1 MRLNTYYDKEL
12 NSQAYMIKSSEGY
25 SRSTDTILTVDEID
39 TSNVLSF
46 QANLTVDVMRDVRSE
61 IDDGLIEI
69 YDNGDLIHSIVWND
83 DTVRTFPLKFSY
95 DTEHNVIAKF
105 TGNRRCKPSNSLIWS
120 HTVPRPLIHQS
131 IIEITSPLNY
141 NSNRPTLTGVL
152 KDGEG
157 NGISNVKLKVY
168 ENDVLLGETTVTNN
182 NGEFSFDKSSD
193 YTWGKHTL
201 KFVFDG
207 TDTNSSE
214 ELFVTI
220 SLGYNISILDYDDV
234 WANGCGSLT
243 ANVSDWNGA
252 VLTNAYCEL
261 KTGGNGFILSS
272 GYTDN
277 NGNITFVVD
286 TAPSVFDG
294 TMYVLCGSVDSE
306 QVSVVNV
313 DVTEL
318 NISSNESIGAIG
330 VTSDINVSITSDPVV
345 DGVKVKMN
353 NANPSE
359 LELINNQG
367 VATYECTGAG
377 DTQISASVGGLTQTI
392 DYTDA
397 VMYWTPSKLYNYSY
411 VPIKGAMSY
420 YARGFQLE
428 TGKGKYTA
436 VIGFGNI
443 YSNYDFDYE
452 ITFKVVAYGKLTQ
465 FYFGKY
471 DENKNIDGAYY
482 IFNSLKKND
491 EIKITKKGNTMGLY
505 HNGNYKKTYN
515 SSDEIKAPALGI
527 VCKSTSTESGY
538 LLFNNLMFRK
548 VITND

>member
-105 TGNRRCKPSNSLIWS
+105 TGNRRCKPSNSLMWS

-131 IIEITSPLNY
+131 IIEISSPLNY
-141 NSNRPTLTGVL
+141 NSNRPILTGVL

-157 NGISNVKLKVY
+157 NRISNVKLKVY
-168 ENDVLLGETTVTNN
+168 ENGVLLGETTVTGN
-182 NGEFSFDKSSD
+182 NGSFSFDKSSD

-207 TDTNSSE
+207 TDTHSSV

-220 SLGYNISILDYDDV
+220 MLGYNISILDYDEV

-243 ANVSDWNGA
+243 ANVSDWNDA

-272 GYTDN
+272 GHTDN

-294 TMYVLCGSVDSE
+294 TMYVLCGSTDSE

-345 DGVKVKMN
+345 DGVKVKMD
-353 NANPSE
+353 NANPSV
-359 LELINNQG
+359 LELIDNQG

-411 VPIKGAMSY
+411 VLIKGAMSY
-420 YARGFQLE
+420 NAKGFKLE
-428 TGKGKYTA
+428 TGKGRYTA

-443 YSNYDFDYE
+443 YSNYDFDYT
-452 ITFKVVAYGKLTQ
+452 ITFNVVVFGKLTQ

-471 DENKNIDGAYY
+471 IDKNYMDGAYY
-482 IFNSLKKND
+482 IFDSLKSND
-491 EIKITKKGNTMGLY
+491 EIKITKKGNTMKLY
-505 HNGNYKKTYN
+505 HNGNYKKTFE
-515 SSDEIKAPALGI
+515 SSEIKAPVLGI
-527 VCKSTSTESGY
+527 VCKSTSTKSGY
-538 LLFNNLMFRK
+538 LLFNNLMFKK

>member
-105 TGNRRCKPSNSLIWS
+105 TGNRRCKPSNSLMWS

-141 NSNRPTLTGVL
+141 NSNRPTLNGVL

-157 NGISNVKLKVY
+157 NRISNVKLKVY
-168 ENDVLLGETTVTNN
+168 ENGVLLGETTVTGN
-182 NGEFSFDKSSD
+182 NGRFSFDKSSD

-207 TDTNSSE
+207 TDTHSSV

-220 SLGYNISILDYDDV
+220 MLGYNISILDYDDI

-243 ANVSDWNGA
+243 ANVSDWNDTL
-252 VLTNAYCEL
+252 LTNAYCEL

-294 TMYVLCGSVDSE
+294 TMYVLCGSTDSE

-313 DVTEL
+313 NVTEL

-353 NANPSE
+353 NANPSV
-359 LELINNQG
+359 LELIDNKG

-420 YARGFQLE
+420 NAKGFKLE
-428 TGKGKYTA
+428 TGKGRYTA

-443 YSNYDFDYE
+443 YSNYDFDYT
-452 ITFKVVAYGKLTQ
+452 ITFNVVAFGKLTQ

-482 IFNSLKKND
+482 IFDSLKLND
-491 EIKITKKGNTMGLY
+491 EIKITKKGNTMALY
-505 HNGNYKKTYN
+505 HNGNYKKTFE
-515 SSDEIKAPALGI
+515 SSEIKAPVLGI
-527 VCKSTSTESGY
+527 VCKSTSTASGY
-538 LLFNNLMFRK
+538 LLFNNLIFRRMT
-548 VITND
+548 TND

>member
-46 QANLTVDVMRDVRSE
+46 QANLTVDVMRDVKSE
-61 IDDGLIEI
+61 IDNGLIEI

-105 TGNRRCKPSNSLIWS
+105 TGNRRCKPSNSLMWS

-141 NSNRPTLTGVL
+141 NSNRPTLNGVL

-157 NGISNVKLKVY
+157 NRISNVKLKVY
-168 ENDVLLGETTVTNN
+168 ENGVLLGETTVTGN
-182 NGEFSFDKSSD
+182 NGRFSFDKSSD

-207 TDTNSSE
+207 TDTHSSV

-220 SLGYNISILDYDDV
+220 MLGYNISILDYDEV

-243 ANVSDWNGA
+243 ANVSDWNDA

-294 TMYVLCGSVDSE
+294 TMYVLCGSTDSE

-353 NANPSE
+353 NANPSV
-359 LELINNQG
+359 LELIDNKG

-420 YARGFQLE
+420 NAKGFKLE
-428 TGKGKYTA
+428 TGKGRYTA

-443 YSNYDFDYE
+443 YSNYDFDYT
-452 ITFKVVAYGKLTQ
+452 ITFNVVAFGKLTQ

-482 IFNSLKKND
+482 IFDSLKLND
-491 EIKITKKGNTMGLY
+491 EIKITKKGNTMKLY
-505 HNGNYKKTYN
+505 HNGNYKKTFE
-515 SSDEIKAPALGI
+515 SSEIKAPVLGI
-527 VCKSTSTESGY
+527 VCKSTSTASGY
-538 LLFNNLMFRK
+538 LLFNNLIFRK
-548 VITND
+548 VTTND

>member
-95 DTEHNVIAKF
+95 DIEHNVIAKF
-105 TGNRRCKPSNSLIWS
+105 TGNRRCKPSNSLMWS

-157 NGISNVKLKVY
+157 NRISNVKLKVY
-168 ENDVLLGETTVTNN
+168 ENGVLLGETTVTNG
-182 NGEFSFDKSSD
+182 NGRFSFNKSSD

-207 TDTNSSE
+207 TDTHSSV

-220 SLGYNISILDYDDV
+220 MLGYNISILDYDEV

-243 ANVSDWNGA
+243 ANVSDWNDA
-252 VLTNAYCEL
+252 VLTNTYCEL

-272 GYTDN
+272 GHTDN
-277 NGNITFVVD
+277 NGNVTFVVD

-294 TMYVLCGSVDSE
+294 TMYVLCGSTDSE

-353 NANPSE
+353 NANPSV
-359 LELINNQG
+359 LELIDNKG
-367 VATYECTGAG
+367 VASYECTGAG

-420 YARGFQLE
+420 YAKGFKLE
-428 TGKGKYTA
+428 TGKGRYTA

-443 YSNYDFDYE
+443 YSNYDFDYT
-452 ITFKVVAYGKLTQ
+452 ITFNVVAFSKLTQ

-471 DENKNIDGAYY
+471 IDKNYMDGAYY
-482 IFNSLKKND
+482 IFDSLNKND
-491 EIKITKKGNTMGLY
+491 EIKITKKGNTMKLY
-505 HNGNYKKTYN
+505 HNGNYKKTFE
-515 SSDEIKAPALGI
+515 SSEIKAPVLGI
-527 VCKSTSTESGY
+527 VCKGTSTGSGY
-538 LLFNNLMFRK
+538 LLFNNLMFKK

>member
-105 TGNRRCKPSNSLIWS
+105 TGNRRCKPSNSLMWS

-131 IIEITSPLNY
+131 IIEITSSLNY
-141 NSNRPTLTGVL
+141 NGNRPTLTGVL

-168 ENDVLLGETTVTNN
+168 EEGVLLGETTVTGN
-182 NGEFSFDKSSD
+182 NGSFSFDKSSD

-207 TDTNSSE
+207 TDTHSSV

-220 SLGYNISILDYDDV
+220 MLGYNISILDYDDI

-243 ANVSDWNGA
+243 ANVSDWNDA

-294 TMYVLCGSVDSE
+294 TMYVLCGSTDSE

-353 NANPSE
+353 NANPSV
-359 LELINNQG
+359 LELIDNQG

-420 YARGFQLE
+420 NAKGFKLE
-428 TGKGKYTA
+428 TGKGRYTA

-443 YSNYDFDYE
+443 YSNYDFDYT
-452 ITFKVVAYGKLTQ
+452 ITFNVVAFGKLTQ

-482 IFNSLKKND
+482 IFDSLKLND
-491 EIKITKKGNTMGLY
+491 EIKITKKGNTMKLY
-505 HNGNYKKTYN
+505 HNGNYKKTFE
-515 SSDEIKAPALGI
+515 SSEIKAPVLGI
-527 VCKSTSTESGY
+527 VCKSTSTASGY
-538 LLFNNLMFRK
+538 LLFNNLIFRRMT
-548 VITND
+548 TND

>member
-120 HTVPRPLIHQS
+120 HTVQRPLIHQS
-131 IIEITSPLNY
+131 IIEITSSLNY
-141 NSNRPTLTGVL
+141 NDNRPILTGVL

-157 NGISNVKLKVY
+157 NRISNVKLKVY

-182 NGEFSFDKSSD
+182 NGEFSFNKSSD

-207 TDTNSSE
+207 TDTHSSE

-243 ANVSDWNGA
+243 ANISDWNEA

-261 KTGGNGFILSS
+261 KTGGSGFILSS

-277 NGNITFVVD
+277 NGNIAFVVD
-286 TAPSVFDG
+286 TAPSAFDG
-294 TMYVLCGSVDSE
+294 TMYVLCGSTDSE

-313 DVTEL
+313 NVTEL

-359 LELINNQG
+359 LELIDNQG
-367 VATYECTGAG
+367 VARYECTGVG
-377 DTQISASVGGLTQTI
+377 NTQISASVGGLTQTI

-420 YARGFQLE
+420 YASGFKLV

-452 ITFKVVAYGKLTQ
+452 ITFKVVAFGKLTQ

-471 DENKNIDGAYY
+471 IDNNYTDGAYY
-482 IFNSLKKND
+482 IFNSLKPND
-491 EIKITKKGNTMGLY
+491 EIKITKKGNTMALY
-505 HNGNYKKTYN
+505 HNGNYKKTYT
-515 SSDEIKAPALGI
+515 SSEIKAPELGI
-527 VCKSTSTESGY
+527 VCQSTSTESGY
-538 LLFNNLMFRK
+538 L
-548 VITND
+548 

>member
-105 TGNRRCKPSNSLIWS
+105 TGNRRCKPSNSLMWS

-157 NGISNVKLKVY
+157 NRISNVKLKVY
-168 ENDVLLGETTVTNN
+168 ENGVLLGETTVTGN
-182 NGEFSFDKSSD
+182 NGRFSFDKSSD

-207 TDTNSSE
+207 TDTHSSV

-220 SLGYNISILDYDDV
+220 MLGYNISILDYDEV

-243 ANVSDWNGA
+243 ANVSDWNDA

-294 TMYVLCGSVDSE
+294 TMYVLCGSTDSE

-353 NANPSE
+353 NANPSV
-359 LELINNQG
+359 LELIDNKG

-420 YARGFQLE
+420 NAKGFKLE

-443 YSNYDFDYE
+443 YSNYDFDYT
-452 ITFKVVAYGKLTQ
+452 ITFNVVAFGKLTQ

-482 IFNSLKKND
+482 IFDSLKLND
-491 EIKITKKGNTMGLY
+491 EIKITKKGNTMKLY
-505 HNGNYKKTYN
+505 HNGNYKKTFE
-515 SSDEIKAPALGI
+515 SSEIKAPVLGI
-527 VCKSTSTESGY
+527 VCKSTSTASGY
-538 LLFNNLMFRK
+538 LLFNNLIFRRMT
-548 VITND
+548 TND

>member
-46 QANLTVDVMRDVRSE
+46 QAKLTVDVMRDVRSE

-131 IIEITSPLNY
+131 IIEITSSLNY

-157 NGISNVKLKVY
+157 KAISNVKLKVY
-168 ENDVLLGETTVTNN
+168 ENGVLLGETTVTGN
-182 NGEFSFDKSSD
+182 NGSFSFDKSSD

-207 TDTNSSE
+207 TDTHSSV

-220 SLGYNISILDYDDV
+220 MLGYNISILDYDDI

-243 ANVSDWNGA
+243 ANVSDWNDA

-330 VTSDINVSITSDPVV
+330 VTSDINVSITSDPVL

-359 LELINNQG
+359 LELIDNQG

-377 DTQISASVGGLTQTI
+377 DTQISASIGGLTQTI

-411 VPIKGAMSY
+411 VPIKGVMSY
-420 YARGFQLE
+420 DARGFKLE
-428 TGKGKYTA
+428 TGKGKYVA

-443 YSNYDFDYE
+443 YSNYDFDYT
-452 ITFKVVAYGKLTQ
+452 ITFNIVGFVKLTQ

-491 EIKITKKGNTMGLY
+491 DIKITKKGNKMSLY
-505 HNGNYKKTYN
+505 HNGNYKKTFE
-515 SSDEIKAPALGI
+515 SSEIKAPALGI
-527 VCKSTSTESGY
+527 VCRSTSTESGY
-538 LLFNNLMFRK
+538 LVFNNLIFRK
-548 VITND
+548 VVTND

>member
-131 IIEITSPLNY
+131 IIRITSSLNY

-157 NGISNVKLKVY
+157 KAISNVKLKVY
-168 ENDVLLGETTVTNN
+168 ENGVLLGETTVTNG
-182 NGEFSFDKSSD
+182 NGKFSFNKSSD

-207 TDTNSSE
+207 TDTHSSV

-220 SLGYNISILDYDDV
+220 MLGYNISILDYDEV

-243 ANVSDWNGA
+243 ANVSDWNDA

-272 GYTDN
+272 GHTDN

-286 TAPSVFDG
+286 TAPPVFDG
-294 TMYVLCGSVDSE
+294 TMYVLYDSTDSE

-313 DVTEL
+313 NVTEL

-359 LELINNQG
+359 LELIDNQG

-411 VPIKGAMSY
+411 VLIKGAMSY
-420 YARGFQLE
+420 NAKGFKLE
-428 TGKGKYTA
+428 TGKGRYTA

-443 YSNYDFDYE
+443 YSNYDFDYTL
-452 ITFKVVAYGKLTQ
+452 TFNVVAFGKLTQ

-471 DENKNIDGAYY
+471 IDKNRMDGAYY
-482 IFNSLKKND
+482 IFDSLKSND
-491 EIKITKKGNTMGLY
+491 EIKITKKGNTMVLY
-505 HNGNYKKTYN
+505 HNGNYKKTFE
-515 SSDEIKAPALGI
+515 SSEIKAPVLGI
-527 VCKSTSTESGY
+527 VCKSTSSESGY
-538 LLFNNLMFRK
+538 LLFNNLMFKK